1 MNRNNRSNKS
11 YIWHRSEDF
20 LNTPI
25 IDQLLHFFDTITP
38 LPPPPLTFFQYP
50 IFVLVEQPRD
60 YLKFKVIKK
69 SQFKKW
75 TRKPEKST
83 KAFHG
88 CCRKNQDGTNRI
100 IEKGK
105 RCLTPTSY
113 PFWKRI
119 EDIPIGIRT
128 RSQEQKQKLSNRG
141 QYNRYLRQNG
151 GDNIKRWLEA
161 DDSDVYIMKESDTF
175 FVVSPDMVDSD
186 VNMKEI
192 TEILF

>member
-1 MNRNNRSNKS
+1 MS
-11 YIWHRSEDF
+11 
-20 LNTPI
+20 
-25 IDQLLHFFDTITP
+25 
-38 LPPPPLTFFQYP
+38 
-50 IFVLVEQPRD
+50 
-60 YLKFKVIKK
+60 
-69 SQFKKW
+69 
-75 TRKPEKST
+75 RKPEKST
-83 KAFHG
+83 QVFHR

-100 IEKGK
+100 IGKGK

-161 DDSDVYIMKESDTF
+161 DDSDVYIMKELDTF

-186 VNMKEI
+186 VNVKEI
-192 TEILF
+192 TKISF